1 MKKTL
6 LLLLLLLGA
15 MPALVLAAGGHIDG
29 HDMKSMPGQGMSG
42 IENGSATGRP
52 GDAVNVSRTVDI
64 VMDDT
69 MRFHPGQIQ
78 VRPGETVRF
87 LLKNAGKIPHE
98 MMIGSTAELKE
109 HAAMMRNMP
118 GMNHAEPNVIT
129 LDPGQKGDMIWQFPQ
144 TGIVDFA
151 CLVPGHME
159 AGMIGKIKIQ

>member
-1 MKKTL
+1 MKKMLSL
-6 LLLLLLLGA
+6 LLLSAL
-15 MPALVLAAGGHIDG
+15 PALAMAAGGHIDG
-29 HDMKSMPGQGMSG
+29 HDMKPMQGQGMSG
-42 IENGSATGRP
+42 METESATGRP
-52 GDAVNVSRTVDI
+52 GDAVKVSRTVDI

-78 VRPGETVRF
+78 VKPGETVRF

-98 MMIGSTAELKE
+98 MMIGSAAELKE

-144 TGIVDFA
+144 TGTIDFA